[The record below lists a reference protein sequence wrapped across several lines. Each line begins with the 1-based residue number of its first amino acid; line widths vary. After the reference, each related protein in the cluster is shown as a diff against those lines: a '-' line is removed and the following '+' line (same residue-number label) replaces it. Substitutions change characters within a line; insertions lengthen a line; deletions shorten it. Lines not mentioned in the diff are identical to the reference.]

1 MSVEISPESSGMP
14 VVVSESG
21 NLLRRSHQVKVTLNP
36 SELEFLDRI
45 VVQMGSDRSSVF
57 RHLLRMASD
66 IEFSASSKKM
76 AAEDATDITKLD
88 SSFHGDEEKSPTAV
102 IDLAEPRKFD
112 EMPMCIH
119 SLKEKKIVILNL
131 TMMEPDQAQRAV
143 DFVAGGSFALDGHQE
158 RVGESIFL
166 FAPSCMSVG
175 NIERLVADQKHK
187 EKFKGRIQPPLLT
200 GSYTKNSLNN
210 DTPKNKSQNKPK
222 GRTHGRQRSIKNV
235 IWRKKAKRD
244 N

>member
-45 VVQMGSDRSSVF
+45 VSQMGSDRSSVF
-57 RHLLRMASD
+57 RHLLRMAAD
-66 IEFSASSKKM
+66 IEFSAPSKAM
-76 AAEDATDITKLD
+76 AAEDATGITKLD
-88 SSFHGDEEKSPTAV
+88 STFSGDDQKSPTAV
-102 IDLAEPRKFD
+102 IDLAEPRNFD
-112 EMPMCIH
+112 EMPMCIN
-119 SLKEKKIVILNL
+119 SLKEQKIVILNL
-131 TMMEPDQAQRAV
+131 TMMAPDQAQRAV
-143 DFVAGGSFALDGHQE
+143 DFVAGGTFALDGHQE

-187 EKFKGRIQPPLLT
+187 ENFKGCIQPPLLT
-200 GSYTKNSLNN
+200 GSYYENSLNN
-210 DTPKNKSQNKPK
+210 DTPNNKPQNKPK
-222 GRTHGRQRSIKNV
+222 GRTHGRQRDIKNV
-235 IWRKKAKRD
+235 IWRKKAKEND
-244 N
+244 

>member
-45 VVQMGSDRSSVF
+45 VSQMGSDRSSVF

-66 IEFSASSKKM
+66 IEFSASSKAM
-76 AAEDATDITKLD
+76 AAEDATGITKLD
-88 SSFHGDEEKSPTAV
+88 STFHEDEGQSPTAV
-102 IDLAEPRKFD
+102 IDLAEPSNFD

-119 SLKEKKIVILNL
+119 SLKEQKIVILNL

-143 DFVAGGSFALDGHQE
+143 DFVAGGTFALDGHQE

-187 EKFKGRIQPPLLT
+187 EKFKGCIQPPLLT

-210 DTPKNKSQNKPK
+210 DTPNNKPQNKPK
-222 GRTHGRQRSIKNV
+222 GRTHCRHRDIKNV
-235 IWRKKAKRD
+235 IWRKKAKEND
-244 N
+244 